1 MVLLT
6 IWPLF
11 ALICLGYLLAKRG
24 FPRPDFWDA
33 AEKLTYFILFPALLV
48 RSLSN
53 APVRDPEILKLGG
66 AAVVSILLA
75 VAAMALA
82 RRARPLGAARFGPA
96 VQGVIRFNTY
106 LGLAITAALAGDPGL
121 ERAAVYLAIAV
132 PVVNV
137 ISIIALTEGN
147 PLRRPG
153 LLINSILRNPLIL
166 ACLAGIALSLTGIGL
181 PYGSDAL
188 FAMLGQGSL
197 PLGLLCVGAALQ
209 PKALRRALG
218 ALGAVTAARLLAM
231 PLLAWVVAHLFG
243 LGQVETLVLVIFCGI
258 PTATASYVLT
268 QQLKGDGTFMA
279 GIVTGQTAVAVLT
292 LPVVIWLLG

>member
-11 ALICLGYLLAKRG
+11 ALICLGYVLAKRG

-53 APVRDPEILKLGG
+53 APVRDPEIQKLGG

-197 PLGLLCVGAALQ
+197 PLGL
-209 PKALRRALG
+209 
-218 ALGAVTAARLLAM
+218 
-231 PLLAWVVAHLFG
+231 F
-243 LGQVETLVLVIFCGI
+243 
-258 PTATASYVLT
+258 
-268 QQLKGDGTFMA
+268 
-279 GIVTGQTAVAVLT
+279 
-292 LPVVIWLLG
+292 

>member
-11 ALICLGYLLAKRG
+11 ALICLGYGLAKRG

-75 VAAMALA
+75 VAAMAVA
-82 RRARPLGAARFGPA
+82 RRARPMAAARFGPA

-181 PYGSDAL
+181 PHGSDAL

-209 PKALRRALG
+209 PRALRRDLG

>member
-132 PVVNV
+132 PVTVTRCRVNGV
-137 ISIIALTEGN
+137 LTPE
-147 PLRRPG
+147 
-153 LLINSILRNPLIL
+153 
-166 ACLAGIALSLTGIGL
+166 LSLAV
-181 PYGSDAL
+181 SSVR
-188 FAMLGQGSL
+188 SL
-197 PLGLLCVGAALQ
+197 VAVETS
-209 PKALRRALG
+209 
-218 ALGAVTAARLLAM
+218 AVTVGFWSRLDSS
-231 PLLAWVVAHLFG
+231 
-243 LGQVETLVLVIFCGI
+243 I
-258 PTATASYVLT
+258 PPRSTN
-268 QQLKGDGTFMA
+268 D
-279 GIVTGQTAVAVLT
+279 TGPSKCWRNCVS
-292 LPVVIWLLG
+292 I